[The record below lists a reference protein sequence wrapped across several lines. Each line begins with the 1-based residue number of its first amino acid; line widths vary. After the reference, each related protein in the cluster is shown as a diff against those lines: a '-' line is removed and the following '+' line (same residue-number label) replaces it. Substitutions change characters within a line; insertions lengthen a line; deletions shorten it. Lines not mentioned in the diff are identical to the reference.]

1 MGMNQGHY
9 FFDHNHKTT
18 KIARH
23 IAPPS
28 SGKNVHVYVHIG
40 VHVDVQVD
48 VHVDA
53 QVDVHVDVQVDVHV
67 NVQVDVHVNVHVDVL
82 IHAHADVQSC
92 CMYIDVIHLMFYIL
106 NASIT
111 KVLKRFVGTGH
122 ILITSAIQ
130 VFRHEGN
137 IAPPSSG
144 KKLLPFLQVVLKQK

>member
-1 MGMNQGHY
+1 MISDHHVITTKYMGMNQGHY

-40 VHVDVQVD
+40 
-48 VHVDA
+48 
-53 QVDVHVDVQVDVHV
+53 VHVDVQVDVHV